1 MLMEMS
7 MKDHGSMTKL
17 MVMEHTNMQM
27 EPPMLE
33 SGLRTNSMA
42 KEQKLGPMERDT
54 MVCTKTEK
62 KMDKVP

>member
-27 EPPMLE
+27 EQLILE
-33 SGLRTNSMA
+33 NGLKTNSTA
-42 KEQKLGPMERDT
+42 RALKLGQMGLDT
-54 MVCTKTEK
+54 TVCTKMAR
-62 KMDKVP
+62 KMDKGH